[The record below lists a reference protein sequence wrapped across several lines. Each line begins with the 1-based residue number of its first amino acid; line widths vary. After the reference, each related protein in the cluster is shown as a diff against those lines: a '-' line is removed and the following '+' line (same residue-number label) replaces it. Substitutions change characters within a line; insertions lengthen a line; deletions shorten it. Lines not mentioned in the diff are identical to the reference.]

1 MASGTGAGPATGQD
15 VSRTMTRMELEK
27 WLLRHNFT
35 QAPAGK
41 TSHKQFVLG
50 SCKVTVPG
58 HGPKDLSKKH
68 LGMILRLLESVGF
81 DRVTVRREW
90 GDV

>member
-1 MASGTGAGPATGQD
+1 MGQGASN
-15 VSRTMTRMELEK
+15 TMTRMDLEK

-81 DRVTVRREW
+81 DRPTVRREW

>member
-1 MASGTGAGPATGQD
+1 
-15 VSRTMTRMELEK
+15 
-27 WLLRHNFT
+27 
-35 QAPAGK
+35 
-41 TSHKQFVLG
+41 
-50 SCKVTVPG
+50 VTVPG

-81 DRVTVRREW
+81 DRASVRREW